1 MGVLSKGRQS
11 KMSLGM
17 SVRAASSATTMAIAV
32 SSPNKIVGIKLE
44 SIRIEKPNT
53 MVIVV

>member
-1 MGVLSKGRQS
+1 MGVSSKGRQS

-44 SIRIEKPNT
+44 SIRI
-53 MVIVV
+53 

>member
-1 MGVLSKGRQS
+1 MGVSSKGRQS

-17 SVRAASSATTMAIAV
+17 RVRAASSATTMAIAV
-32 SSPNKIVGIKLE
+32 SRPNKIVGIKLE

>member
-53 MVIVV
+53 MVTVV